1 MHVYQINIY
10 TLNSDNAMH
19 QIYLNKAGEKRHV
32 ELILL
37 AEFEEHVKTNFINVN
52 GLKKST
58 YDHDLKYFI

>member
-10 TLNSDNAMH
+10 TSNSDNTMH

-37 AEFEEHVKTNFINVN
+37 AEFEEHVKTNFINAS
-52 GLKKST
+52 G
-58 YDHDLKYFI
+58 